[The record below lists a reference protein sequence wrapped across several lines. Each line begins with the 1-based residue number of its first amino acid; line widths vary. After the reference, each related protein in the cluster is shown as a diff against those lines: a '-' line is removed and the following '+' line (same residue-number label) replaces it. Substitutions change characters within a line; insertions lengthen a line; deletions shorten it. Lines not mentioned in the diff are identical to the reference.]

1 MLESDGSQI
10 FGSVGIFVGTVF
22 PQIRLYNIETVWF
35 GKTKDNI
42 IFLWYGLLTLKS
54 QNDIFQ
60 ILLYIGF
67 LTMTLIFFVS

>member
-60 ILLYIGF
+60 ILLYVGF
-67 LTMTLIFFVS
+67 LAMTFIFFVS